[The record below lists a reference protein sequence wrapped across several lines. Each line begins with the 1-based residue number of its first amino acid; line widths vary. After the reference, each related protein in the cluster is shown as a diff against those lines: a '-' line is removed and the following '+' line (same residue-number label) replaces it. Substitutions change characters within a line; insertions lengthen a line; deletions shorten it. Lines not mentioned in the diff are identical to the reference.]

1 MYTDDRSAT
10 ANRAQQDMTGPF
22 PILGRID
29 CIALEGAAARA
40 FAHAQFSGDVNALTA
55 QHWQWNAWLTPSGRV
70 RALLQLVDTGDG
82 RLLAVLRGGR
92 AENVCASLS
101 RYLLRT
107 RATLR
112 VVTLTARAG
121 AALTAG
127 STRVERGSIV
137 LGLGERSLR
146 LDCTTSAE
154 PDAAAQAAW
163 RLADIDA
170 GWPTL
175 TAQTESQFLPPALG
189 LERLG
194 AVAFDKGCYP
204 GQEIATRIH
213 HRDACKYRLFH
224 VRGQT
229 PVLSDSP
236 SQRTNAAGPWI
247 VDQVV
252 RGHTSDAL
260 IVAPRN
266 SDRTIS
272 VLHDTY
278 DVVSMFHA

>member
-1 MYTDDRSAT
+1 
-10 ANRAQQDMTGPF
+10 MTRPF
-22 PILGRID
+22 PVLGRTD
-29 CIALEGAAARA
+29 CIAIEGAAARD
-40 FAHAQFSGDVNALTA
+40 FAHAQFSGDVNALMA
-55 QHWQWNAWLTPSGRV
+55 QRWQWNAWLTPSGRV
-70 RALLQLVDTGDG
+70 RALLQLVDAGDG
-82 RLLAVLRGGR
+82 RLLAVLRGGS
-92 AENVCASLS
+92 AENICAGLS

-127 STRVERGSIV
+127 STRVERGSLV

-146 LDCTTSAE
+146 LDCATDAE
-154 PDAAAQAAW
+154 PDVAAQAAW

-175 TAQTESQFLPPALG
+175 TAQTESMFLPPALG
-189 LERLG
+189 LERMG

-224 VRGQT
+224 VRGRV
-229 PVLSDSP
+229 PVASGSAAQGT
-236 SQRTNAAGPWI
+236 SAAGPWI

-252 RGHTSDAL
+252 HGHTSDAL

-266 SDRTIS
+266 SGSSIS
-272 VLHDTY
+272 ALHDTY